1 MVRKLLAEIMLRRTK
16 GSKDVNGE
24 QIVKLPPKTQVR
36 THAVRVYVVCAH
48 VELSDIMI

>member
-36 THAVRVYVVCAH
+36 TNAARVHEVQ
-48 VELSDIMI
+48 SDIMM

>member
-36 THAVRVYVVCAH
+36 THAVRVHAVRTHAV
-48 VELSDIMI
+48 LSDFMM